1 MQKFSISFLGRNRSG
16 IVANVARTMADSNC
30 NIAQLA
36 QVLIGGDFSAT
47 FLVEVPDS
55 LGIEELRRRIECGL
69 RNQFHDVSFLIREA
83 SPAQTDEDSPV
94 TEPYVVTANGP
105 DRPGLVAGLA
115 HVFAAHRV
123 SIESLKF
130 VSRQDGGDALV
141 SFEILVPK
149 DVDAGRLRREIQSKG
164 KELRLTV
171 AMQHRRIFEAMH
183 RISEN

>member
-55 LGIEELRRRIECGL
+55 LGIEELRRRLECGL
-69 RNQFHDVSFLIREA
+69 RNQF
-83 SPAQTDEDSPV
+83 QTDEDSPV

>member
-1 MQKFSISFLGRNRSG
+1 MF
-16 IVANVARTMADSNC
+16 
-30 NIAQLA
+30 
-36 QVLIGGDFSAT
+36 
-47 FLVEVPDS
+47 
-55 LGIEELRRRIECGL
+55 
-69 RNQFHDVSFLIREA
+69 
-83 SPAQTDEDSPV
+83 
-94 TEPYVVTANGP
+94 
-105 DRPGLVAGLA
+105 
-115 HVFAAHRV
+115 
-123 SIESLKF
+123 ESLKF

>member
-1 MQKFSISFLGRNRSG
+1 VQKFSISFLGSNRSG
-16 IVANVARTMADSNC
+16 IVANVARTMADSGC

-47 FLVEVPDS
+47 FLVEVPDG
-55 LGIEELRRRIECGL
+55 LDIEELRSRLDAGL
-69 RNQFHDVSFLIREA
+69 KKQFHDVSFLIRQS
-83 SPAQTDEDSPV
+83 SPAAPAEEAPV

-115 HVFAAHRV
+115 HVFAAHSV

-130 VSRQDGGDALV
+130 VSRQEGGDALV
-141 SFEILVPK
+141 SFEILVPH
-149 DVDAGRLRREIQSKG
+149 DVDAGRLRREIQSTG

-183 RISEN
+183 RIAED